1 MRISFLVCVTL
12 YLAAASCFF
21 ATEKTPA
28 DAGWIS
34 LFDGTNLDGWVQRG
48 GNAKYRA
55 EEGQIVG
62 TCVPSTPNSFL
73 CTRREFTN
81 FVLEIEFNVEPGL
94 NSGVQLRSHY
104 FDQATEFEW
113 MGRRRKVPARRVHGL
128 QVEIDPSA
136 RAWSGGVYEEGARG
150 WLSDL
155 KNNEAA
161 RKAFRAGEWNK
172 YHIECRGD
180 SIKTWI
186 NDVPAADLKDDRVAS
201 GFIALQV
208 HGVGKSE
215 KVLEVR
221 FRNIRLKEL

>member
-1 MRISFLVCVTL
+1 MRKSFLVCVTL

-21 ATEKTPA
+21 AAEKTPA

-34 LFDGTNLDGWVQRG
+34 LFDGTSLDGWVQRG

-62 TCVPSTPNSFL
+62 TCVTSTPNSFL

-81 FVLEIEFNVEPGL
+81 FVLEIEFKVEPRL

-113 MGRRRKVPARRVHGL
+113 MGRRTKVPARRVHGL

-136 RAWSGGVYEEGARG
+136 RAWSGGVYEDG
-150 WLSDL
+150 
-155 KNNEAA
+155 
-161 RKAFRAGEWNK
+161 
-172 YHIECRGD
+172 
-180 SIKTWI
+180 
-186 NDVPAADLKDDRVAS
+186 
-201 GFIALQV
+201 
-208 HGVGKSE
+208 
-215 KVLEVR
+215 
-221 FRNIRLKEL
+221 